1 MSILFSNFF
10 SAVPFCSNTETV
22 KVVKA
27 ARHEKV
33 ELDCSM
39 DPGSIGLDTGPI
51 QGKAKTG
58 LDFRWSLNTSRDQV
72 KLKKA
77 P

>member
-1 MSILFSNFF
+1 M
-10 SAVPFCSNTETV
+10 

-39 DPGSIGLDTGPI
+39 DPGSIGLDTGPV

>member
-1 MSILFSNFF
+1 M
-10 SAVPFCSNTETV
+10 
-22 KVVKA
+22 VKA

-39 DPGSIGLDTGPI
+39 DPGSIGLDTGPV

-72 KLKKA
+72 KLKKLSELPA
-77 P
+77 RLILVLVDS